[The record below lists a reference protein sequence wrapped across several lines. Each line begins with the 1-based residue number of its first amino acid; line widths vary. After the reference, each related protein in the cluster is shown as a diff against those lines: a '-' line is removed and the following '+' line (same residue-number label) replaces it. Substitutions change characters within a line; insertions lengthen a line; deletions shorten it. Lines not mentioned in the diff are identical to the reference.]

1 MSAYIVT
8 VRLRAQ
14 EEKPAQTIT
23 RKWTAAV
30 DAADA
35 IELTF
40 THFSHADRSR
50 VERVLVVEDNDPL
63 DDAIEENGGGTWL

>member
-14 EEKPAQTIT
+14 DDMPALNVV

-40 THFSHADRSR
+40 THFSHAERSR

-63 DDAIEENGGGTWL
+63 DDAIEANGGGFTI